1 MDKKVPQFSLTAID
15 TARDICGDIFDRISG
30 KELTNWQKYVILQ
43 NVMKDLYPKMLDY
56 YAEAQK

>member
-1 MDKKVPQFSLTAID
+1 MDKVPQFSLTARD
-15 TARDICGDIFDRISG
+15 MADDICTDIFSRISG
-30 KELTNWQKYVILQ
+30 KELTNWQKYVILN